1 MESTSLGKE
10 AGSVTVSI
18 HCLFRRLRLKC
29 PFSCNKYPPAGG
41 SLLHENLYNGKQGLE
56 KHGCGEHGCGRVDSA
71 INTAYQAVSKIQFR
85 DALASSVLGGKPFRR
100 LTSLLSWLYCWSN
113 L

>member
-1 MESTSLGKE
+1 MENTSLGKE

-29 PFSCNKYPPAGG
+29 PFTWNKYPSTGG
-41 SLLHENLYNGKQGLE
+41 CLFHVNLYNGNRAWRNMDAASMGVGALIRQSRLSG
-56 KHGCGEHGCGRVDSA
+56 GQQDTIC
-71 INTAYQAVSKIQFR
+71 R
-85 DALASSVLGGKPFRR
+85 DALASSVLGGKPFCR